1 MADAGSNF
9 QMSEIRYTDKPETGF
24 YKMRLAKGA
33 PMVGAIIF
41 IPCPID
47 PFYGFPMDR
56 PRHIEAMIN
65 GKPSDVDR
73 VWLSKSECITQAEY
87 EYLIA
92 DRAWAKEYAPETPE
106 AEPSKALS
114 ILEIPIESLLP

>member
-1 MADAGSNF
+1 M
-9 QMSEIRYTDKPETGF
+9 DKPRRTDCPEPGF
-24 YKMRLAKGA
+24 YKLRLAKGA
-33 PMVGAIIF
+33 PVVGAIIF

-65 GKPSDVDR
+65 GKPVHVDR
-73 VWLSKSECITQAEY
+73 VWLAKSEPISQAEY

-92 DRAWAKEYAPETPE
+92 DRDWAAHHAPYAPEATPT
-106 AEPSKALS
+106 KAKN
-114 ILEIPIESLLP
+114 IREIPIESLMP

>member
-1 MADAGSNF
+1 
-9 QMSEIRYTDKPETGF
+9 
-24 YKMRLAKGA
+24 MRLAKGA
-33 PMVGAIIF
+33 PEVGAIIF

-73 VWLSKSECITQAEY
+73 VWLSKSVRISQAEY
-87 EYLIA
+87 EFLIA
-92 DRAWAKEYAPETPE
+92 DCAWASAHAPTIPE
-106 AEPSKALS
+106 ANPSKALN
-114 ILEIPIESLLP
+114 IRDLPIEFLLP